1 MIEIIIVEDNAR
13 IREGL
18 SVLLDGT
25 DGFKCRNTFSSCETM
40 LEKIGDSEPDIVL
53 MDIGLPGMSGIEGIK
68 ILKRL
73 FPEIQILVLTIH
85 EEDDLVF
92 EALCAGACGYLLKQ
106 TSPARLVEAIR
117 EAYEGGAPMSS
128 HIARKVVAFFQEK
141 KNNNGNNEYNLTQR
155 EIEVLKSLVEGSSCK
170 VIADSLFISIET
182 VRFHFRNIYN
192 KLHVHTQAEAVAK
205 AIKEGIVA

>member
-1 MIEIIIVEDNAR
+1 MIEIIIVEDNNR

-25 DGFKCRNTFSSCETM
+25 DGFKCRGVYSNCEAM
-40 LEKIGDSEPDIVL
+40 FEKIGDSEPDIVL

-68 ILKRL
+68 ILKKL
-73 FPEIQILVLTIH
+73 FPEVQILVLTIH

-141 KNNNGNNEYNLTQR
+141 KSTNGNNAYNLTLR
-155 EIEVLKSLVEGSSCK
+155 EMEVLKSLVEGRSCK
-170 VIADSLFISIET
+170 AIADSLFISIET

-205 AIKEGIVA
+205 ALKEGII

>member
-1 MIEIIIVEDNAR
+1 MIEIIIVEDNNR

-25 DGFKCRNTFSSCETM
+25 DGFKCRGVYSNCEAM
-40 LEKIGDSEPDIVL
+40 LEKIGASEPDIIL

-68 ILKRL
+68 ILKKL
-73 FPEIQILVLTIH
+73 FPDVQILVLTIH
-85 EEDDLVF
+85 EEDDVVF

-128 HIARKVVAFFQEK
+128 HIARKVVAYFQEK
-141 KNNNGNNEYNLTQR
+141 KNNNGNNSYNLTLR
-155 EIEVLKSLVEGSSCK
+155 EMEVLKSLVEGKSCK
-170 VIADSLFISIET
+170 AIADSLFISIET

-205 AIKEGIVA
+205 ALKEGII

>member
-1 MIEIIIVEDNAR
+1 
-13 IREGL
+13 
-18 SVLLDGT
+18 
-25 DGFKCRNTFSSCETM
+25 
-40 LEKIGDSEPDIVL
+40 
-53 MDIGLPGMSGIEGIK
+53 MSGIEGIK
-68 ILKRL
+68 ILKKL
-73 FPEIQILVLTIH
+73 YPDVQILVLTIH

-141 KNNNGNNEYNLTQR
+141 KNNNGNNAYNLTLR
-155 EIEVLKSLVEGSSCK
+155 EMEVLKSLVEGKSCK
-170 VIADSLFISIET
+170 AIADSLFISIET

-205 AIKEGIVA
+205 ALKEGII

>member
-1 MIEIIIVEDNAR
+1 MIEIIIVEDNNR

-25 DGFKCRNTFSSCETM
+25 DGFKCRGVYSNCEAM

-68 ILKRL
+68 ILKKL
-73 FPEIQILVLTIH
+73 YPDVQILVLTIH

-141 KNNNGNNEYNLTQR
+141 KNNNGTNAYNLTLR
-155 EIEVLKSLVEGSSCK
+155 EMEVLKSLVEGRSCK
-170 VIADSLFISIET
+170 AIADSLFISIET

-205 AIKEGIVA
+205 ALKEGII